1 MCLSC
6 LLHRSTTLD
15 SRGFVP
21 KCRPQE
27 VQKAISLLA
36 KAGDGNSFFL
46 NLVRIL
52 AELRT
57 SVILICYAADRFP
70 AV

>member
-1 MCLSC
+1 
-6 LLHRSTTLD
+6 
-15 SRGFVP
+15 
-21 KCRPQE
+21 